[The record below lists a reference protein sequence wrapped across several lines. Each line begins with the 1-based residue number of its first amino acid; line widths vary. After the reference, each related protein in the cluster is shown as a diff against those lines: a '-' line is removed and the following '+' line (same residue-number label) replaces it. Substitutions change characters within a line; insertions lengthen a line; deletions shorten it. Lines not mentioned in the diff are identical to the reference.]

1 MSLKR
6 DLQFLYELGTL
17 RFVKR
22 AWVQVLSPE
31 MANLTE
37 HHFRV
42 VWLALIIAQH
52 EKVKNLE
59 KVMLMALIH
68 DIPESRTGDVHYI
81 SRQYTKRN
89 EKLAIGDMLKDT
101 SLEEFK
107 KIWNEYEGRRS
118 IEAKIV
124 KDADNLDVDIELRE
138 QEFKGNKLKDL
149 LSKTRK
155 DVISKNFYTKTA
167 EKIWDLIQTSNPHD
181 WHLLGRNRVNAGD
194 WKKLAKK
201 KKKSKPSNRSLKKK

>member
-1 MSLKR
+1 MKR
-6 DLQFLYELGTL
+6 DLQLLYELGTL

-42 VWLALIIAQH
+42 VWLALVIAQH

-59 KVMLMALIH
+59 KVMLMALLH

-81 SRQYTKRN
+81 SRQYTTRN
-89 EKLAIGDMLKDT
+89 EKLAITDMLKDT
-101 SLEEFK
+101 SLK
-107 KIWNEYEGRRS
+107 KFQKVWQEYETRKT

-124 KDADNLDVDIELRE
+124 KDADNLDVDMELRE
-138 QEFKGNKLKDL
+138 QEFKGNKLKSL
-149 LSKTRK
+149 LAKGRR
-155 DVISKNFYTKTA
+155 DVISKNFYTKTGK
-167 EKIWDLIQTSNPHD
+167 ELWKLIQNSNPHD
-181 WHLLGRNRVNAGD
+181 WHLLGRNRFNAGD
-194 WKKLAKK
+194 WKKFTKPKGKK
-201 KKKSKPSNRSLKKK
+201 KKK

>member
-52 EKVKNLE
+52 EKVKDLE

-81 SRQYTKRN
+81 SRQYTTRN
-89 EKLAIGDMLKDT
+89 EKLAIDDMLGST
-101 SLEEFK
+101 SLEKFK
-107 KIWNEYEGRRS
+107 KIWKEYEIRKS
-118 IEAKIV
+118 IESKIV
-124 KDADNLDVDIELRE
+124 KDADNLDVDMELRE
-138 QEFKGNKLKDL
+138 QEFKGNRIKEFLAK
-149 LSKTRK
+149 SRK
-155 DVISKNFYTKTA
+155 DVISKNFYTKTG
-167 EKIWDLIQTSNPHD
+167 KQMWKLIQTSNPHD
-181 WHLLGRNRVNAGD
+181 WHLLGRNRFNAGD
-194 WKKLAKK
+194 WKKLVKK
-201 KKKSKPSNRSLKKK
+201 KKRK

>member
-6 DLQFLYELGTL
+6 DLQFLFELGTL

-81 SRQYTKRN
+81 SRQYTTRN
-89 EKLAIGDMLKDT
+89 QELAIDDMLQDT
-101 SLEEFK
+101 SMATFK
-107 KIWNEYEGRRS
+107 KIWKEYEERKS
-118 IEAKIV
+118 PEAKIV
-124 KDADNLDVDIELRE
+124 KDADNLDVDIELKE
-138 QEFKGNKLKDL
+138 QEFKGNKLRQL
-149 LSKTRK
+149 FM
-155 DVISKNFYTKTA
+155 KNRRGAIGKSLYTKTGRA
-167 EKIWDLIQTSNPHD
+167 IWRMIQKSNPHD
-181 WHLLGRNRVNAGD
+181 WHLLGRNRFNAGD
-194 WKKLAKK
+194 WSKYNPRRKKI
-201 KKKSKPSNRSLKKK
+201 KSS